1 MRLFVGVPLPD
12 EVTERLAQLCS
23 GLKGARWVDPENM
36 HVTLRFIGGVDG
48 AQAEDLDAA
57 LVRVCAPGFSL
68 SLAGL
73 GCFESKGR
81 ARVVWAALERSDAL
95 RHLHAKVESAAVRA
109 GFEPE
114 RRKLKGHITIGR
126 LKDTRSARVGPWLE
140 SRGPFSAGPFA
151 VDRFVLYESQLNRD
165 GAHYEALR
173 DYPLTGE

>member
-57 LVRVCAPGFSL
+57 LVRVRAPGFSL

-114 RRKLKGHITIGR
+114 RRKLKGHAKVGVGR
-126 LKDTRSARVGPWLE
+126 GARRLRAGAPQAQGPHL
-140 SRGPFSAGPFA
+140 
-151 VDRFVLYESQLNRD
+151 DRFVLYESQLNRD